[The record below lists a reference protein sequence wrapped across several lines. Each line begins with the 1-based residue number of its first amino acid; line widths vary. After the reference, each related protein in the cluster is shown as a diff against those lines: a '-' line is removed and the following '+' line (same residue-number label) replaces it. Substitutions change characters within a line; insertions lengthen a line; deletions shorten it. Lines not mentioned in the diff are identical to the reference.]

1 MSVHWRACA
10 TRRRMLGVRR
20 LGHVGGGDGD
30 ESRTPE
36 AVPSGTPHG
45 VRTRAAP
52 SVHNLTRMW
61 AFVTLS
67 LAETDG
73 RGKTR
78 CWRQRALGCG
88 LPRRPLAHV
97 ARIPA
102 LARLS
107 ARPRC
112 RRPAAAGQLTYKSYD
127 AQSSRSLPARRA
139 APACVTALS
148 LSAPRALACGSY
160 TSLSRAH
167 TIGTHTT
174 CAPALPLPPPSRPGR
189 ATVLCS
195 VLKFGPVPTPPGV
208 VWKVSPRGAG
218 AFTKSFDS
226 RSPRAARRA
235 ARARTRRSPP
245 RGRALAA
252 GRRCA

>member
-1 MSVHWRACA
+1 MATSRAHRRPYLPARRTGCA
-10 TRRRMLGVRR
+10 RARPRPSTTSRGCELSSSSLSRR
-20 LGHVGGGDGD
+20 LMDG
-30 ESRTPE
+30 
-36 AVPSGTPHG
+36 A
-45 VRTRAAP
+45 
-52 SVHNLTRMW
+52 
-61 AFVTLS
+61 
-67 LAETDG
+67 
-73 RGKTR
+73 KTR

-174 CAPALPLPPPSRPGR
+174 CAPALPLPPPSRPPRHRPAGSR
-189 ATVLCS
+189 PARFCS

-218 AFTKSFDS
+218 AFTKIIRFALDTALAA
-226 RSPRAARRA
+226 RGPRALQ
-235 ARARTRRSPP
+235 
-245 RGRALAA
+245 LAA